1 MKLILATN
9 NKNKLREI
17 REMLADVEVVS
28 LNDVGINIDVE
39 ETGTTFEE
47 NAIIKART
55 IYDMLDEH
63 CFVLADDSG
72 LCVKALNNGPGIYS
86 HRFAGED
93 ATDEERINKLLEELS
108 YHPGSDRT
116 AYYECTMCLITPDNQ
131 THTFDG
137 KVYGSILHKCYG
149 NNGFGYDP
157 IFEYKG
163 RTFAEL
169 TDEEKNTVSHRHNA
183 LVQVVDFLKTYKEE

>member
-17 REMLADVEVVS
+17 REMITDFEVIS
-28 LNDVGINIDVE
+28 LNDAGINIDVE

-55 IYDMLDEH
+55 IYAMLDEP

-72 LCVKALNNGPGIYS
+72 LCVKALDNRPGIYS
-86 HRFAGED
+86 HRYVGED
-93 ATDEERINKLLEELS
+93 AADEERINKILEELS
-108 YHPGSDRT
+108 YYPGSDRT
-116 AYYECTMCLITPDNQ
+116 AYYECVMCLITPDNQ

-137 KVYGSILHKCYG
+137 KVYGSILHECRG

-169 TDEEKNTVSHRHNA
+169 TDEEKNAVSHRHNA
-183 LVQVVDFLKTYKEE
+183 LIQVVDFLKTYKEE